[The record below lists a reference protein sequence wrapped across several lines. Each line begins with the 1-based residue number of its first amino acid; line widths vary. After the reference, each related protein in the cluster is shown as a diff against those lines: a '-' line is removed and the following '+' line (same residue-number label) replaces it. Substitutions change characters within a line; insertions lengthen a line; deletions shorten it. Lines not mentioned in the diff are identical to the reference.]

1 MRIVPTLL
9 LTYFVL
15 TLLIGSVG
23 VVILQVQ
30 QSFAVS
36 ATQAAFLEPSKDISA
51 ALASFFLAS
60 RLVVFGLKRTLLIG
74 VAVLALACF
83 ALPSVPAYLT
93 SLLMFAL
100 TGVIFAV
107 CKIAMFAII
116 GLVTHDP
123 KQHASTMG
131 LFEAF
136 FMFAVLFMYYTF
148 GFFVDDSDP
157 SGLSWM
163 RSYYLMGCLLL
174 LAFLAIWRMP
184 LDESLLSSAEPSAA
198 GLKDMLALLS
208 TVYVA
213 CFVIGIFF
221 YVFTEQGLMSW
232 LPSFNRQVLHMPT
245 SLALQMASVL
255 ALLLALGRLGSA
267 WLLRFIDWYPLAVVC
282 ISVITILLVVGI
294 RAVPDIPGN
303 ITSWTQV
310 PMGVWAIPLTG
321 LFFAPLYPMMCSV
334 ILSSL
339 PVNKHAP
346 MTGLIMVFSVLGGTS
361 GSFSVGRLFDAI
373 GGNYA
378 YWILPLSSLLM
389 LFAFSA
395 LKKQLN

>member
-116 GLVTHDP
+116 GLVSHDP

-157 SGLSWM
+157 NGLSWM
-163 RSYYLMGCLLL
+163 RSYYLMGSLLL
-174 LAFLAIWRMP
+174 LAFWTIWRMP

>member
-116 GLVTHDP
+116 GLVSHDP

-157 SGLSWM
+157 NGLSWM

>member
-116 GLVTHDP
+116 GLVSHDP

-131 LFEAF
+131 LF
-136 FMFAVLFMYYTF
+136 
-148 GFFVDDSDP
+148 
-157 SGLSWM
+157 
-163 RSYYLMGCLLL
+163 
-174 LAFLAIWRMP
+174 
-184 LDESLLSSAEPSAA
+184 
-198 GLKDMLALLS
+198 
-208 TVYVA
+208 
-213 CFVIGIFF
+213 
-221 YVFTEQGLMSW
+221 
-232 LPSFNRQVLHMPT
+232 
-245 SLALQMASVL
+245 
-255 ALLLALGRLGSA
+255 
-267 WLLRFIDWYPLAVVC
+267 
-282 ISVITILLVVGI
+282 
-294 RAVPDIPGN
+294 
-303 ITSWTQV
+303 
-310 PMGVWAIPLTG
+310 
-321 LFFAPLYPMMCSV
+321 AP
-334 ILSSL
+334 
-339 PVNKHAP
+339 
-346 MTGLIMVFSVLGGTS
+346 
-361 GSFSVGRLFDAI
+361 
-373 GGNYA
+373 A
-378 YWILPLSSLLM
+378 Y
-389 LFAFSA
+389 
-395 LKKQLN
+395 

>member
-245 SLALQMASVL
+245 TLALQMASVL